1 MNKITGFFCLLLCLI
16 AFSCNNKSESAT
28 VTPQSL
34 EEGFIN
40 IPDSIQTSVYWY
52 WISDHISEE
61 GIIKDLQAMKKAG
74 INRAFIG
81 NIGLTDDPSASG
93 NVKFRSEEWWKA
105 LHTALKTA
113 TELDIEIGIF
123 NSPGWSQSGG
133 PWVKPNQAMRYLASS
148 STFIEGGKKVDV
160 VLEKPEGDFQDVKLI
175 AFPTI
180 NTNGSCL
187 STQDILI
194 TSEPVISP
202 LSNLIDGNQETELFF
217 PAGSSEITLNFAL
230 KKPFSLRT
238 LKIYPSHHP
247 INSPVKLQIKEDSDY
262 KTISE
267 FNIDRYNHA
276 LNVGFDPHAAIVI
289 SIPET
294 KIKDFRLII
303 SNIAGGSGIKEIEF
317 SSIPCIERYPEKTLA
332 KMHQTPLPYWH
343 EYQWKDQSPTNDSL
357 LTINPAQVIDIS
369 RHLSGDRLI
378 WNAPEGNW
386 TIMRTGMLPT
396 GVTNAP
402 ASAEATGLEIDKMS
416 KEHIK
421 AHFDAYLGEII
432 KRIPEQDRKTWKVV
446 VQDSYETGGQNFTET
461 FIEDFKQRY
470 DYDPVPFLPVYSG
483 IVVMNEDISNRFL
496 WDVRRLVADKIA
508 YDYVGG
514 LREICHK
521 YGLRTWLENYGH
533 WGFPGEFLQYG
544 GQSDEIGGEFW
555 GEGDLGNI
563 ENRAASSCGH
573 IYGKTKI
580 SAESFTT
587 AGNAYGRYPAMI
599 KQRGD
604 RFFSEGINNTLLHLY
619 IHQPYEDKRPGVNAW
634 FGTEFNRFNTWFS
647 HMDLFTSYLKRVNY
661 MLQQGLN
668 IADVAYF
675 IGEDAPK
682 MTGIT
687 EPSLPK
693 GYQFDYINAEVI
705 EKNMTVKDGVLTLP
719 HGTQYKIL
727 VLPELKTMRPELL
740 KKIGKLIEDG
750 AVILGSQPERSPSFQ
765 NYPEADKQ
773 VEQISRNL
781 WSKIDP
787 NTKYAKIGKGMLIK
801 DMNMEEALA
810 LINCV
815 PDCKTKPDDPILYNH
830 RTVNGMDIYFISNQH
845 SNQMNVA
852 PELRVKGLQPELWE
866 PTTGIIRKLPE
877 YILTDTGIRIPLM
890 LESYESVFIVFR
902 DKITESETLS
912 GDKENFPQ
920 PVIMTELNNQW
931 TMTFKKESDSDI
943 IYETDKLTDLS
954 QNENNYIKYYSG
966 EVVYQTIFDLKE
978 KPVNEKTFINLNEV
992 CVMAKV
998 WINDKYAGG
1007 VWTPPYRVDITDYI
1021 IDGKNNIRIEVATTW
1036 QNRLIG
1042 DLNLPENQRNTWT
1055 MTHSLKATDKL
1066 RKSGLIGPV
1075 LIENIKY

>member
-1 MNKITGFFCLLLCLI
+1 MNRLISLSCLCLCCLLFC
-16 AFSCNNKSESAT
+16 CKSESES
-28 VTPQSL
+28 VTSQSL

-61 GIIKDLQAMKKAG
+61 GIIKDLQAMKNAG

-81 NIGLTDDPSASG
+81 NIGLTDDPSVSG
-93 NVKFRSEEWWKA
+93 KVKFGSEEWWKS

-133 PWVKPNQAMRYLASS
+133 PWVKPNQSMRYLASS
-148 STFIEGGKKVDV
+148 YTMVEGGKKIDIA
-160 VLEKPEGDFQDVKLI
+160 LEKPEGDFQDVKVI
-175 AFPTI
+175 AFPSI
-180 NTNGSCL
+180 NTENSQL
-187 STQDILI
+187 SVQDMVI
-194 TSEPVISP
+194 TSDPIIPE
-202 LSNLIDGNQETELFF
+202 LKNLVDRNKDTELLF
-217 PAGSSEITLNFAL
+217 PKGSKEVSINFTTNKLFTLR
-230 KKPFSLRT
+230 S

-247 INSPVKLQIKEDSDY
+247 TNSTVKLQTKENGSY

-267 FNIDRYNHA
+267 FNIDRYNPGT
-276 LNVGFDPHAAIVI
+276 NVGFEPYAPIVI

-294 KIKDFRLII
+294 EIKDLRLIF
-303 SNIAGGSGIKEIEF
+303 SNIAENSGIKEIEF
-317 SSIPCIERYPEKTLA
+317 SSIPFVERYPEKTLA
-332 KMHQTPLPYWH
+332 KMHQTPLPYWN
-343 EYQWKDQSPTNDSL
+343 EYQWEDQTQTNDAS
-357 LTINPAQVIDIS
+357 LTIDPAKVIDIS
-369 RHLSGDRLI
+369 QYLSEDKLT
-378 WNAPEGNW
+378 WDAPSGHW

-396 GVTNAP
+396 GVTNSP
-402 ASAEATGLEIDKMS
+402 ASPEATGLEIDKMS
-416 KEHIK
+416 KEHIE

-432 KRIPEQDRKTWKVV
+432 KRIPEQDRRTWKVV

-461 FIEDFKQRY
+461 FIEDFKQQY
-470 DYDPVPFLPVYSG
+470 GYDPVPFLPVYSG
-483 IVVMNEDISNRFL
+483 MVVMNEDISNRFL
-496 WDVRRLVADKIA
+496 WDVRRLVADKVA

-514 LREICHK
+514 LREVCHK

-587 AGNAYGRYPAMI
+587 AGYAFGRYPAMI

-619 IHQPYEDKRPGVNAW
+619 IHQPYEDKKPGVNAW

-647 HMDLFTSYLKRVNY
+647 HMDLFTAYLKRVNY

-687 EPSLPK
+687 DPPLPK

-705 EKNMTVKDGVLTLP
+705 EKNMTVKDGLLTLP
-719 HGTQYKIL
+719 HGTQYRIL

-740 KKIGKLIEDG
+740 KKIKQLIEDG
-750 AVILGSQPERSPSFQ
+750 AVVLGPQPERSPSYQ
-765 NYPEADKQ
+765 NYPKADEEIAELSK
-773 VEQISRNL
+773 NL
-781 WSKIDP
+781 WAKINPD
-787 NTKYAKIGKGMLIK
+787 TKYAKIGKGILING
-801 DMNMEEALA
+801 MNMEDALT

-815 PDCKTKPDDPILYNH
+815 PDCQTKPEDPILYNH
-830 RTVNGMDIYFISNQH
+830 RTVNGMEIYFISNQSDKQIH
-845 SNQMNVA
+845 TI

-877 YILTDTGIRIPLM
+877 YTLTDTGIKIPLT
-890 LESYESVFIVFR
+890 LESNESVFIVFR
-902 DKITESETLS
+902 DKINEESTLLTN
-912 GDKENFPQ
+912 KENFPQ
-920 PVIMTELNNQW
+920 PEIITELNSQW
-931 TMTFKKESDSDI
+931 TITFDKTSGYDI
-943 IYETDKLTDLS
+943 ALKADKLTDLS
-954 QNENNYIKYYSG
+954 QNENPDIKYYSG
-966 EVVYQTIFDLKE
+966 KVVYQTEFNLDDRPANERIF
-978 KPVNEKTFINLNEV
+978 VNLNEV
-992 CVMAKV
+992 YAMAKV
-998 WINDKYAGG
+998 SINGKYAGG
-1007 VWTPPYRVDITDYI
+1007 VWTSPYKVDITDYVVS
-1021 IDGKNNIRIEVATTW
+1021 GKNDISIEVVNTW
-1036 QNRLIG
+1036 HNRLIG
-1042 DLNLPENQRNTWT
+1042 DLNLPEDQRSTWI
-1055 MTHSLKATDKL
+1055 MTHFLNATDPL
-1066 RKSGLIGPV
+1066 QKSGLIGPV
-1075 LIENIKY
+1075 SIEGIKY